1 MRKVKESAIAKLKM
15 TESSALDWARYL
27 VEQGNQSI
35 SNDGPVGEMITVDQ
49 ERTILGMRVVMF
61 ITAAICNELV
71 YFRAEKEEK
80 MKLIIGEKLQE
91 KSNRDK
97 ILNVL

>member
-35 SNDGPVGEMITVDQ
+35 SNDGPVGPWSLPSHDE
-49 ERTILGMRVVMF
+49 E
-61 ITAAICNELV
+61 ELV
-71 YFRAEKEEK
+71 TVVDHTT
-80 MKLIIGEKLQE
+80 MKTGIIGGLV
-91 KSNRDK
+91 NRIVGVFAPVSPED
-97 ILNVL
+97 IIPVNTEDSGDR